1 MVRDRDNSS
10 GMWREMK
17 DFSFILKV
25 GQSRLSDWMWG
36 EGEGQ
41 GSSQGSA
48 SSSRV
53 KGGVIFLAEESGAE
67 IRVGNYESLCWTCQ
81 V

>member
-1 MVRDRDNSS
+1 MVGDHGNSS

-41 GSSQGSA
+41 G
-48 SSSRV
+48 
-53 KGGVIFLAEESGAE
+53 
-67 IRVGNYESLCWTCQ
+67 
-81 V
+81 